1 MDQLS
6 SIRRE
11 TEAKFN
17 FDDEWEQGA
26 EESKKSKSK
35 KKGPKAI
42 TNVSPG
48 RPKQEK
54 QSIKADEAKIIASLI
69 KRDMHLPFLSNSQK
83 KSWLEKKC
91 ILYAV
96 EVTPGFPKAEIIKK
110 ILNLSYGLVVAVCQN
125 SKELLTVF
133 EWVAS
138 NRKTFN
144 LFQQYN
150 CVVKGHCYTR

>member
-11 TEAKFN
+11 TEAN

-42 TNVSPG
+42 TNVLPG

-69 KRDMHLPFLSNSQK
+69 KRHASALFVK
-83 KSWLEKKC
+83 FTK
-91 ILYAV
+91 
-96 EVTPGFPKAEIIKK
+96 EV
-110 ILNLSYGLVVAVCQN
+110 LVG
-125 SKELLTVF
+125 KEVHSLC
-133 EWVAS
+133 S
-138 NRKTFN
+138 G
-144 LFQQYN
+144 
-150 CVVKGHCYTR
+150 GHPWIP